1 MDRFISTLSK
11 IQDWKTTELEIRYTQ
26 VTPDF
31 LRSIV
36 EDIRDNYS
44 FTQSISFLKR
54 MAQDTHLV
62 NKITFEGNNK
72 KNENYVKRDLGFYF
86 EGTKKIALSSEIPT
100 DQKIDI
106 TNPENLVV
114 RYKYRMSYQIPNF
127 GWVYDIT
134 LVHNF
139 KNIENPSIFNTIKS
153 QLYTENPDKSHFLK
167 LIDNKLIN
175 KYEMEI
181 EYVDKDT
188 ALVTSDEKTAIIN
201 FKELERK
208 IPTLIEYNN
217 YVLVINHIASILGK
231 NYTSFKS
238 FLPQAIT
245 LTAVSYNTIYP
256 PIGWYLT
263 HKTDGYRG
271 IAYLKNT
278 MIIVICAKYFKI
290 YYCKNKVCKRKNV
303 LNPKG
308 DVPENLEEEKQDSL
322 YIVDCEIIDNNL
334 YIFDLLVYKSTD
346 VTKETFESRH
356 KLLEKLEPVLGSY
369 ESELSIHVKY
379 FRQITDDLQRSFKDV
394 IDYKPE
400 YEYDGYMLINGT
412 SPYSTTKSYKIK
424 SHNTIDFYLFK
435 CPDEFLDKFNLVK
448 KKGFTLYLLY
458 LTFNKSDM
466 IKYKIKPLPVTY
478 KYLKSSSNV
487 IPVHFSPN
495 DCPDAYLY
503 YSKTDLGIYTIAEM
517 NPKFDENGFLGW
529 DLIKIRED
537 KLLENNY
544 YGNYYSLAEE
554 MWYAN
559 QNPLDINKMYLPG
572 SSYFM
577 VQKSNIYYAQTAFN
591 SFVKESL
598 LKENRNNRSVCDLA
612 SGKGQDL
619 GRYLK
624 FGYNNIML
632 IEIDKNAIAEMIT
645 RMPTLITKY
654 VGNKSMVGKN
664 NIRIVNTDL
673 HNDHN
678 STLEKIRAITSLKA
692 YSLVVCNLAIH
703 YIINT
708 DAHMYNFIALLNH
721 LVEPGGMFIYTTN
734 NNLAIHEKFI
744 STDSDSIELYEN
756 DTLKYMIKK
765 NYHEKTLDENIFQ
778 TVDWKLLFNNELMTE
793 PLMPHN
799 KFNELMGSNGFE
811 IHKEGSFTDYLKDY
825 DNEKFTLSDVDKEYI
840 GYYYYCILKKA
851 L

>member
-1 MDRFISTLSK
+1 MDQFISKLAK
-11 IQDWKTTELEIRYTQ
+11 IRDWETTELEIRYTR

-36 EDIRDNYS
+36 EDIKDNYTFS
-44 FTQSISFLKR
+44 QSITFIKK
-54 MAQDTHLV
+54 MGPDAHLV
-62 NKITFEGNNK
+62 NKIIFEGNDK
-72 KNENYVKRDLGFYF
+72 KNENYVKRDLGYYF

-100 DQKIDI
+100 DQKVDI
-106 TNPENLVV
+106 TNPENLTV
-114 RYKYRMSYQIPNF
+114 RYKYRMSYQIPSF
-127 GWVYDIT
+127 GWVYDMT

-139 KNIENPSIFNTIKS
+139 KNLENPSVFNTIKN
-153 QLYTENPDKSHFLK
+153 QLYTSNPDKDHFLK

-175 KYEMEI
+175 KYELEI
-181 EYVDKDT
+181 EYVNKKT
-188 ALVTSDEKTAIIN
+188 ALYTSDNDTIIN
-201 FKELERK
+201 FKDLERR

-217 YVLVINHIASILGK
+217 YVLVINQIASILGK
-231 NYTSFKS
+231 NYISFKS
-238 FLPQAIT
+238 LLPQAVT
-245 LTAVSYNTIYP
+245 LTSLSYNTIYP

-278 MIIVICAKYFKI
+278 MIIIICAKYFKI
-290 YYCKNKVCKRKNV
+290 YYCKNKVCKRKNA

-308 DVPENLEEEKQDSL
+308 NVPENLEEEKQDSL

-334 YIFDLLVYKSTD
+334 YIFDLLVYESID

-356 KLLEKLEPVLGSY
+356 RLLEKMEPTLSSY
-369 ESELSIHVKY
+369 ESELNIKVKY
-379 FRQITDDLQRSFKDV
+379 FRKITEDLQRSFKDI

-400 YEYDGYMLINGT
+400 FIYDGYMLINGT
-412 SPYSTTKSYKIK
+412 AGYMETKSYKIK
-424 SHNTIDFYLFK
+424 SQNTIDFYLFK
-435 CPDEFLDKFNLVK
+435 CPDEFLDKFNFIK
-448 KKGFTLYLLY
+448 KKGFILYILY
-458 LTFNKSDM
+458 LTFNKNDM
-466 IKYKIKPLPVTY
+466 VKYKIKPLPVTY
-478 KYLKSSSNV
+478 KYLKSNTNT
-487 IPVHFSPN
+487 IPIHFSPN
-495 DCPDAYLY
+495 DYPDAYLY
-503 YSKTDLGIYTIAEM
+503 YSKVDLGIYTIAEM
-517 NPKFDENGFLGW
+517 NPKFNEDGFQGW

-537 KLLENNY
+537 KLLEQNY
-544 YGNYYSLAEE
+544 YGNYYVLAEE

-577 VQKSNIYYAQTAFN
+577 VQKTNIYYAQTAFN
-591 SFVKESL
+591 SYVKESL

-612 SGKGQDL
+612 AGKGQDL

-624 FGYNNIML
+624 FGYNNIMMV
-632 IEIDKNAIAEMIT
+632 EVDKNAIAEMIT
-645 RMPTLITKY
+645 RIPAFIAKY
-654 VGNKSMVGKN
+654 IGNKSMVGKN
-664 NIRIVNTDL
+664 NIRIVNTNL

-678 STLEKIRAITSLKA
+678 NVLEKIHAITSLKA

-708 DAHMYNFIALLNH
+708 DPHMYNFIALVDK

-734 NNLAIHEKFI
+734 NNMAIHERFI
-744 STDSDSIELYEN
+744 KTDSDVIELYEN

-765 NYHEKTLDENIFQ
+765 NYKEKTLDENIFQ

-799 KFNELMGSNGFE
+799 KFNELMGARGFE
-811 IHKEGSFTDYLKDY
+811 VYKEGPFTDYLKGY
-825 DNEKFTLSDVDKEYI
+825 DNDQFILTDIDKDYI
-840 GYYYYCILKKA
+840 GFYYYCILKKE